1 MKNYR
6 TLVNP
11 QTYQAAIFDLDRL
24 KAGNKAGEYLHH
36 RLKDVDLDRIT
47 IPEFIEL
54 LMRTKRPQIFAES
67 EVYGNGIDWIVNATT
82 NESRLMELVYSCDLY

>member
-11 QTYQAAIFDLDRL
+11 QTYRKAIAYLDRL
-24 KAGNKAGEYLHH
+24 KAGDKAGEYLHH
-36 RLKDVDLDRIT
+36 RLKDIDLDRIT

-54 LMRTKRPQIFAES
+54 LMRTKRPQIFAEDA
-67 EVYGNGIDWIVNATT
+67 VC
-82 NESRLMELVYSCDLY
+82 R